1 MAPGNRHRAVGV
13 VAKQETDAHKSDA
26 HQFAVAALRH
36 AGDAKSFERLPKR
49 EQEGEGTDGGHL

>member
-1 MAPGNRHRAVGV
+1 MAEQA
-13 VAKQETDAHKSDA
+13 ADAHEGDA

-49 EQEGEGTDGGHL
+49 EQEGEGADGGHL